1 MRKISRKSLI
11 YLNDFKSGHIIKS
24 KDITSIRPANGL
36 GGNKLK
42 LILNKKLKRNVKKKN
57 LVLLKDFKK

>member
-42 LILNKKLKRNVKKKN
+42 LILNKKLKKNVKKK
-57 LVLLKDFKK
+57 KSCSFKRF